1 MSRLLLRLALAI
13 LGAMLVARL
22 ATSYSQDQAQRD
34 EVQRVLGGAGQ
45 IVARHLSDLPPPER
59 PAEAERLSSVF
70 GYPVR
75 LETEVTTRSVLAEW
89 RGAKLALLAPLQD
102 DGGQVVLGPVPVAER
117 SLGFVV
123 WLLGSVVLV
132 PVLTLAAVWPLLRR
146 VRSLEDLAARMCEG
160 NFAARSRVE
169 PGEALA
175 KLGGSLNHLA
185 DRIGQLLADERDL
198 MRTVAHEV
206 RAPISRMRFRI
217 EMLQGTTS
225 DQSTRHTTGLDADL
239 KQVDSL
245 FDELLTYVAFDEF
258 DHERPELTTTT
269 FTLGEAVRPVVAEIA
284 DTAPGMAISVEG
296 DDEATV
302 VANRKLFD
310 RAVANLVRNAVNYGS
325 SQVRVIMRRF
335 PQASVVDVQDDGPGI
350 PEAERPRVVK
360 PFVRLERG
368 GRQVRGTGLGLAIVT
383 RIMRLHQSNLHIVDA
398 PRGGA
403 SCQLVWNQPAVR
415 RKTWREVWASVVQR
429 VVPPGG
435 SHAPS

>member
-1 MSRLLLRLALAI
+1 VTRLLFRVALAI
-13 LGAMLVARL
+13 LGAMFVGHL
-22 ATSYSQDQAQRD
+22 ATSYGQNHSQREEA
-34 EVQRVLGGAGQ
+34 QRVLAGPGEL
-45 IVARHLSDLPPPER
+45 VARRLSELPPPER

-75 LETEVTTRSVLAEW
+75 LETEATARSVTAEW
-89 RGAKLALLAPLQD
+89 RGSKLALIAPLYD
-102 DGGQVVLGPVPVAER
+102 GGGQVVLGPVPVAQR
-117 SLGFVV
+117 SLGFSV
-123 WLLGSVVLV
+123 WLLSGLLFV
-132 PVLTLAAVWPLLRR
+132 PALALIAAWPLLQR
-146 VRSLEDLAARMCEG
+146 VRSLEDLAARMNEG
-160 NFAARSRVE
+160 NFAARAEVE

-175 KLGGSLNHLA
+175 KLGASLNHLA
-185 DRIGQLLADERDL
+185 DRIGQLLTDERDL

-217 EMLQGTTS
+217 EMLQDATS
-225 DQSTRHTTGLDADL
+225 DQHARHATGLDADL

-245 FDELLTYVAFDEF
+245 FEELLTYVAFDEF

-284 DTAPGMAISVEG
+284 DTAPHMTISVEG
-296 DDEATV
+296 DDDATV

-325 SQVRVIMRRF
+325 SQVNVIMRRF
-335 PQASVVDVQDDGPGI
+335 PHASVVDVQDDGPGI
-350 PEAERPRVVK
+350 PEAERPQVIK

-383 RIMRLHQSNLHIVDA
+383 RIMRLHHSSLHLVDA

-403 SCQLVWNQPAVR
+403 SCQLVWNQPAAK
-415 RKTWREVWASVVQR
+415 RKNWREVWAR
-429 VVPPGG
+429 
-435 SHAPS
+435 HTTRRN